1 MIKPENLKIGNFVRV
16 SRDYC
21 IFPKGR
27 LCEVIGIDA
36 KLSFKEEKGA
46 ANLIPLDI
54 EVRGTPHLVWCDSI
68 EGIPF
73 NVAFLVKNGWEDV
86 EYHRSLKE
94 RFECVVFKR
103 PDTCVEIQYYRPQDE
118 YAAFFHGEK
127 LCGITCIHELQ
138 NILASIKEDIKIT
151 I

>member
-1 MIKPENLKIGNFVRV
+1 MIKPEDLKVGDLVRI
-16 SRDYC
+16 SHDC
-21 IFPKGR
+21 AFPKGTMCITADIR
-27 LCEVIGIDA
+27 PDQV
-36 KLSFKEEKGA
+36 FKNKKGA
-46 ANLIPLDI
+46 VSLTDI
-54 EVRGTPHLVWCDSI
+54 NDDDDGPWGTWCCNI
-68 EGIPF
+68 EGIPLTSKIL
-73 NVAFLVKNGWEDV
+73 NKNGWEDV